1 MKATVLLVVL
11 VILWLATLAGEP
23 AAGAA
28 GVMATTR
35 HVAQTPE
42 PAWMLLWGA
51 TLLGVASAVRRYV
64 P

>member
-1 MKATVLLVVL
+1 MKASVLLVVL

-28 GVMATTR
+28 ALTGATR